1 MINLSII
8 TPFYNSEK
16 ILKNHFKKIIP
27 LAKNY
32 PFEIIYINDA
42 SKDKGET
49 IIKKLIKN
57 SKLNNIKVFSLK
69 KNLGPG
75 TARNLG
81 LSKCKGEYI
90 LFLDADDYLFKK
102 SIFKLNQK
110 LNQKLNNKID
120 IFFLGFEKKNNK
132 QINLSSKSFSKKTI
146 IKKYIKTD
154 LDMNSNFYLFRKEFL
169 IKNKIYFKKG
179 FYEDIIFMLKAF
191 CFMKKSQKFKFK
203 TYFKN
208 NTKNSI
214 TNTSTLKHLKD
225 FMNTSK
231 EKKILL

>member
-16 ILKNHFKKIIP
+16 ILKKHFKKIIP

-57 SKLNNIKVFSLK
+57 SKLNNIKVFSLN

-102 SIFKLNQK
+102 SIFKLNLK

-120 IFFLGFEKKNNK
+120 IFFLGFEKNNK
-132 QINLSSKSFSKKTI
+132 QINLSSKSFQKKQLSKNI
-146 IKKYIKTD
+146 
-154 LDMNSNFYLFRKEFL
+154 
-169 IKNKIYFKKG
+169 
-179 FYEDIIFMLKAF
+179 
-191 CFMKKSQKFKFK
+191 
-203 TYFKN
+203 
-208 NTKNSI
+208 
-214 TNTSTLKHLKD
+214 
-225 FMNTSK
+225 
-231 EKKILL
+231 